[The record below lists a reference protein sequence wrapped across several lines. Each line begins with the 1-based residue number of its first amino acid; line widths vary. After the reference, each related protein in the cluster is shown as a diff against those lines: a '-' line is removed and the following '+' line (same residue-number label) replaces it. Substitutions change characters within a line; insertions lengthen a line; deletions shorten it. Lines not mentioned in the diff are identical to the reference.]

1 MHTRRVIERLL
12 INRAYAR
19 LWFGGQISQLGDMLF
34 DTTVLLWIATV
45 VAKGQSWAPVAG
57 SGVLIAAVVPVL
69 LVSPFA
75 GVYVDRWDPRRV
87 MLASDTLRGL
97 LVGTLVLL
105 ALLPGGTVPMAGQ
118 LAWIYSVVFL
128 CSVVSCFFQPA
139 RLSIVADL
147 VPAESQTKASSLAGV
162 SSSVAGL
169 IGPAL
174 AAPLLFTAG
183 VQWALMLNAASFV
196 GSFLFVAAVP
206 YRRSK
211 AGDGAG
217 AGRTRPDMRS
227 ELAAGLRVVWRTQVL
242 RVLVI
247 CALIVN
253 LGSGL
258 LNTLNVFFVQNNLHT
273 DTKYYG
279 LLATCTAVGDLIGAL
294 VSATVAARLG
304 VNRAFTY
311 TLALG
316 GVLLLVYARQTDF
329 AVAAVLFV
337 LMALPISILN
347 VAITPIL
354 VHAAPR
360 ELLGRVA
367 GVIQPLTQ
375 VSNLLGMALAGYLA
389 STLLRGFHHRVLGV
403 WMGTYDLIFTVA
415 GLLFILGGI
424 VAWRGLR
431 TPSPSPLTVTESAV
445 PLLAP
450 EGADD

>member
-1 MHTRRVIERLL
+1 MIERLL

-19 LWFGGQISQLGDMLF
+19 LWFGGQISQLGDFVF

-69 LVSPFA
+69 VVSPFA
-75 GVYVDRWDPRRV
+75 GVYVDRWNPRRT
-87 MLASDTLRGL
+87 MLASDALRGL
-97 LVGTLVLL
+97 LVGTLVVL
-105 ALLPGGTVPMAGQ
+105 ALLPGGTVSVAGQ
-118 LAWIYSVVFL
+118 LTWIYTVVLL
-128 CSVVSCFFQPA
+128 CSVVSRFFQPA

-147 VPAESQTKASSLAGV
+147 VPAEAQAKASSLSGV

-183 VQWALMLNAASFV
+183 VQWAMALNAASFA
-196 GSFLFVAAVP
+196 GSFLFVVLVP
-206 YRRSK
+206 YRRAAK
-211 AGDGAG
+211 GEAGPKPE
-217 AGRTRPDMRS
+217 RPGMRS
-227 ELAAGLRVVWRTQVL
+227 ELAAGLRVVWRSQVL
-242 RVLVI
+242 RVLVV
-247 CALIVN
+247 CALIAN

-258 LNTLNVFFVQNNLHT
+258 LSTLNVFFVQDNLHT

-294 VSATVAARLG
+294 GSAAVAARLG
-304 VNRAFTY
+304 VNRAFAY
-311 TLALG
+311 TLAMCG
-316 GVLLLVYARQTDF
+316 AILLVYARQTEF
-329 AVAAVLFV
+329 AVAAALFV

-354 VHAAPR
+354 VEATPR
-360 ELLGRVA
+360 HLLGRVA

-375 VSNLLGMALAGYLA
+375 ATDLIGMALAGYLA

-403 WMGTYDLIFTVA
+403 WMGTYDLIFTGA
-415 GLLFILGGI
+415 GLLFVLGGV

-431 TPSPSPLTVTESAV
+431 TPSPSPDDDDGPEPEPVVLGVTETGPGVA
-445 PLLAP
+445 
-450 EGADD
+450 

>member
-1 MHTRRVIERLL
+1 MIERLL

-19 LWFGGQISQLGDMLF
+19 LWCGGQISQLGDFVF

-69 LVSPFA
+69 VVSPFA
-75 GVYVDRWDPRRV
+75 GVYVDRWNPKRT
-87 MLASDTLRGL
+87 MLVSDALRGL
-97 LVGTLVLL
+97 LVGTLVVL
-105 ALLPGGTVPMAGQ
+105 ALLPGGSVSMVGR
-118 LAWIYSVVFL
+118 LVWIYTVVFL
-128 CSVVSCFFQPA
+128 CSVVSRFFQPA

-147 VPAESQTKASSLAGV
+147 VPAEAQAKASSLSGV
-162 SSSVAGL
+162 SSSIAGL

-183 VQWALMLNAASFV
+183 VQWAMALNAASFA
-196 GSFLFVAAVP
+196 GSFLFVALVP
-206 YRRSK
+206 YRRAAK
-211 AGDGAG
+211 AGEETG
-217 AGRTRPDMRS
+217 TTPERPGMRS
-227 ELAAGLRVVWRTQVL
+227 ELAAGIRVVWRSQVL
-242 RVLVI
+242 RVLVV
-247 CALIVN
+247 CALIAN
-253 LGSGL
+253 LGGGL
-258 LNTLNVFFVQNNLHT
+258 LATLNVFFVENNLHT
-273 DTKYYG
+273 DTKFYG

-311 TLALG
+311 TLAMCG
-316 GVLLLVYARQTDF
+316 ALLLLYARQTEF
-329 AVAAVLFV
+329 AVAATLFI

-354 VHAAPR
+354 VEATPR

-375 VSNLLGMALAGYLA
+375 ATDLIGMALAGYLA
-389 STLLRGFHHRVLGV
+389 STVLRGFHHRVLGV
-403 WMGTYDLIFTVA
+403 WMGTYDLIFTGA
-415 GLLFILGGI
+415 GLLFILGGV

-431 TPSPSPLTVTESAV
+431 TPAQDAAEPTGPE
-445 PLLAP
+445 PELLGTA
-450 EGADD
+450 